1 MRPLA
6 VILMGVLT
14 LSGCTSVVN
23 TITSEPIVP
32 DPAST
37 SVGTSIDD
45 IKMDTYI
52 GVNIKK
58 ADPELAKSHININ
71 VVNAVVLMTGEVP
84 SKAKKQIAGDVA
96 RAFKGVRQVHNEL
109 QVRGKTSIVS
119 RTNDTMLTA
128 KIKTKL
134 IFEEKVK
141 ATNIEVI
148 TEDSVV
154 YLMGLV
160 SKSIGAKA
168 ANRARETGGARRV
181 ATVFE
186 YIE

>member
-1 MRPLA
+1 MQPLA

-32 DPAST
+32 DPSST

-71 VVNAVVLMTGEVP
+71 VVNGVVLITGEVP

-154 YLMGLV
+154 YLMGTIDRASAELA
-160 SKSIGAKA
+160 SSITSASSGVRK
-168 ANRARETGGARRV
+168 V
-181 ATVFE
+181 VKVFE
-186 YIE
+186 YID